1 MDLFIGRA
9 SEDAEFGGQNVQWF
23 CARPQPPPGLDCPSI
38 RFGVMLERELLSAIQ
53 DNRVMVQLWS
63 EAAARWIRG

>member
-1 MDLFIGRA
+1 
-9 SEDAEFGGQNVQWF
+9 
-23 CARPQPPPGLDCPSI
+23 
-38 RFGVMLERELLSAIQ
+38 MLERELLSAIQ